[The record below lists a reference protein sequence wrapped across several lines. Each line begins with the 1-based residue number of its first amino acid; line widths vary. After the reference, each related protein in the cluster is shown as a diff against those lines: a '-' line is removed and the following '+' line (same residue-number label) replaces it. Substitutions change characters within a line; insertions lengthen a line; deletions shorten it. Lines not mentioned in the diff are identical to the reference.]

1 MARVEAPA
9 GPAYVQILVTRA
21 DSPVAVFTVNA
32 VRRYPKSG
40 FPAAAV
46 YGNLGYAGL
55 RLVTCGGDFDR
66 STGHYRDN
74 IVVHAQLTGE
84 STSSR

>member
-1 MARVEAPA
+1 
-9 GPAYVQILVTRA
+9 
-21 DSPVAVFTVNA
+21 
-32 VRRYPKSG
+32 
-40 FPAAAV
+40 V